1 MQAQAGSPRIESQP
15 GPSATNTAQ
24 TNQRP
29 TMRRKSSAQN
39 LLASFKPNSN
49 SNANNNS
56 SPSSAV
62 PTPSPS
68 PIPIPVP
75 PQPSSAAPM
84 QTSLGGPG
92 QASSSV
98 ASSFSFAST
107 PTAYTPIQKEW
118 DSQSMHS
125 DGANQPPQTAS
136 NSTFSQ
142 GATVEYLRDLVQKRI
157 ITLTYM
163 RNVHDG
169 CVPCALRSGQSG
181 ILTCTQTKSLVSH
194 NHDVAPRARQSV
206 QQRCHEEEVSSI
218 TPLPCSPLYPEI
230 HMHGK

>member
-1 MQAQAGSPRIESQP
+1 MENKAWSWCC
-15 GPSATNTAQ
+15 PSA
-24 TNQRP
+24 
-29 TMRRKSSAQN
+29 
-39 LLASFKPNSN
+39 L
-49 SNANNNS
+49 
-56 SPSSAV
+56 
-62 PTPSPS
+62 
-68 PIPIPVP
+68 PIV
-75 PQPSSAAPM
+75 
-84 QTSLGGPG
+84 L
-92 QASSSV
+92 V
-98 ASSFSFAST
+98 AST

-169 CVPCALRSGQSG
+169 CVPLCFAFRSKRNSYV
-181 ILTCTQTKSLVSH
+181 CTQTKSLVSH
-194 NHDVAPRARQSV
+194 NHDVAARARQSV
-206 QQRCHEEEVSSI
+206 QQCCHEEKVSSTI
-218 TPLPCSPLYPEI
+218 PLSCSPLYPEI